1 MAFSIQTN
9 VNSLIAQENLRVNS
23 NFQSQTIQRL
33 TSGYRINNSGDDA
46 AGLAIANKFRN
57 DTSELMQGVRNANDG
72 ISTLQ
77 IIDGGM
83 NNVSK
88 MLDRLRTLAAQSAS
102 STFTGDRNVLN
113 SEFQSLISEIDRQA
127 QSIGLDTN
135 GQFAKSLSVFVGGG
149 KTSGTG
155 AISTDNGQ
163 ISIDLTKSAVDT
175 RALGLKGLQIVAG
188 TADIGPGSSTHT
200 VAQILADTN
209 NTTATAGFTDLY
221 FSGPGFSDS
230 SKVKVAVNL
239 SGVTNTTGL
248 VAAINTAISNAANA
262 STQAATAFKN
272 AGIVASVHTDA
283 SGGQQLS
290 FTSTNAAFQLEAGDV
305 MANAL
310 LGNFSSG
317 TTGASLATT
326 VVSGNT
332 AAAATSFTPTGV
344 TVRIGGGGLATEQDI
359 TFDSASNTTA
369 LAITDLIGK
378 VSSNAALKAAG
389 ITVSG
394 TAGGPLTFTSPRGE
408 KLSVM
413 VTGDTANSLGMGTFV
428 AGAGSAADYTT
439 LTAGSA
445 YDNTAAYGTTK
456 FEFSING
463 ASSSSNVLSIDLGAG
478 DAVAATKAA
487 TADSDQHGNTVTFN
501 LDGAGAQTVTLQ
513 AGDTNAILAAARINA
528 NAGASAIVTA
538 SVNSSGNLVIT
549 ANAKGAHTLVIGGTN
564 TYAGLNGTVKGTS
577 RTGGDL
583 AAAVNAGIAANTTL
597 QTAGLQAS
605 VSGGD
610 VLTVASSNGTYFR
623 LNTGGS
629 ATTSNTGYGVVGSA
643 NFAGLTTGNSKI
655 HVLDANGATQT
666 TALDFSAL
674 AYGSDDQAVTVS
686 ANDTNGA
693 LQTMTISLRNDN
705 SAGGPRNGRS
715 IDEAINYINTQLQQS
730 NNPTLQKIVAVKEI
744 DVSGNDQIN
753 FISSLSSFSVGL
765 GNSANAHGINNGAAA
780 SENSSV
786 LGTGANVS
794 IDSASG
800 ALQAVAAIASAITV
814 LGTAQAAV
822 GKGQNQL
829 NYAIGLAQSQ
839 ISNFSAAES
848 RIRDADVAAE
858 AANLTKAQVLQQAS
872 MAAMAQANSAPQAVM
887 SLLKG

>member
-1 MAFSIQTN
+1 
-9 VNSLIAQENLRVNS
+9 
-23 NFQSQTIQRL
+23 L

-57 DTSELMQGVRNANDG
+57 DTAELMQGVRNANDG

-163 ISIDLTKSAVDT
+163 IAIDLTKSSVDT
-175 RALGLKGLQIVAG
+175 RSLGLKGLQVVAG

-200 VAQILADTN
+200 VAQIVADTN

-230 SKVKVAVNL
+230 SKVKVSVNL

-248 VAAINTAISNAANA
+248 VAAVNTAIANAANA
-262 STQAATAFKN
+262 NTQAATAFKN
-272 AGIVASVHTDA
+272 AGLVASVHVDGA
-283 SGGQQLS
+283 GGQQLS
-290 FTSTNAAFQLEAGDV
+290 FTSTNSAFQLEAGDV

-310 LGNFSSG
+310 LGNFSAG

-332 AAAATSFTPTGV
+332 AAAATAFTPTGV
-344 TVRIGGGGLATEQDI
+344 TVRIGGGGLSAEQDI

-369 LAITDLIGK
+369 LAITDLVGKIGA
-378 VSSNAALKAAG
+378 NTALKAAG

-439 LTAGSA
+439 LAAGAA
-445 YDNTAAYGTTK
+445 YDNTTAFGTTK
-456 FEFSING
+456 FEFSLNG
-463 ASSSSNVLSIDLGAG
+463 AASSSNVLSVDLGAG
-478 DAVAATKAA
+478 DATAATKAA

-513 AGDTNAILAAARINA
+513 VGDTNAILAAARINA
-528 NAGASAIVTA
+528 TPAAAALVTA
-538 SVNSSGNLVIT
+538 SVNSSGNLVIN
-549 ANAKGAHTLVIGGTN
+549 ANAKGAHSLVIAGTN
-564 TYAGLNGTVKGTS
+564 TYAGLNGTYKGLS
-577 RTGGDL
+577 RTGADL
-583 AAAVNAGIAANTTL
+583 VSAINAGIASNTGL
-597 QTAGLQAS
+597 LNGGLQAS
-605 VSGGD
+605 ISGGN

-629 ATTSNTGYGVVGSA
+629 AATSNTGFGVTGTA

-666 TALDFSAL
+666 TALNFSAL

-693 LQTMTISLRNDN
+693 LQTMTISLRNDSSSGN
-705 SAGGPRNGRS
+705 PRNGRS
-715 IDEAINYINTQLQQS
+715 IDEAINYVNTQLQQS
-730 NNPTLQKIVAVKEI
+730 NNPTLQKIVAVKEV
-744 DVSGNDQIN
+744 DGGGNEQIN
-753 FISSLSSFSVGL
+753 FISSLASFSVGL

-872 MAAMAQANSAPQAVM
+872 MAAMAQANSAPQAVL